1 MSDKYNLEEEL
12 NQRELDQDR
21 EKETAMFKHLAD
33 IGVMDKLVFAL
44 DQYILKFGRTSNV
57 HDQCFD
63 LKLQV
68 LENKKHL
75 QEWIDK
81 IW

>member
-12 NQRELDQDR
+12 NQRELDQDK

-44 DQYILKFGRTSNV
+44 NEYIIKFGRTSNV

-75 QEWIDK
+75 QEWIEK

>member
-1 MSDKYNLEEEL
+1 MSDKYNLEDEF
-12 NQRELDQDR
+12 NQVEADQDT
-21 EKETAMFKHLAD
+21 EKQSAISKHLKD
-33 IGVMDKLVFAL
+33 MVVMGKLVFAL
-44 DQYILKFGRTSNV
+44 DEYILKFGRISNV

-63 LKLQV
+63 LKVQV

-75 QEWIDK
+75 QDWVDK

>member
-75 QEWIDK
+75 QEWVDK
-81 IW
+81 I

>member
-12 NQRELDQDR
+12 NQRELDQDK

-44 DQYILKFGRTSNV
+44 NEYIIKFGRTSNV
-57 HDQCFD
+57 HYQCFD

-81 IW
+81 I

>member
-12 NQRELDQDR
+12 NQRELDQDT

-44 DQYILKFGRTSNV
+44 NEYIIKFGRTSNV

>member
-1 MSDKYNLEEEL
+1 MSDKYNLEDEF
-12 NQRELDQDR
+12 NQVEADQDT
-21 EKETAMFKHLAD
+21 EKQSAISKHLKD
-33 IGVMDKLVFAL
+33 MVVMGKLVFAL
-44 DQYILKFGRTSNV
+44 DEYILKFGRISNV

-63 LKLQV
+63 LKVQV

-81 IW
+81 I

>member
-1 MSDKYNLEEEL
+1 MSDKYNLEDEFNQVEEIETEEL
-12 NQRELDQDR
+12 QQS
-21 EKETAMFKHLAD
+21 AISKHLKD
-33 IGVMDKLVFAL
+33 ICVMDKLVYAL
-44 DQYILKFGRTSNV
+44 DEYILKFGRVSNV

-63 LKLQV
+63 LKVQV

-81 IW
+81 I

>member
-81 IW
+81 I

>member
-12 NQRELDQDR
+12 NQRELDQDK

-44 DQYILKFGRTSNV
+44 NEYIIKFGRTSNV

-75 QEWIDK
+75 QEWIEK
-81 IW
+81 I

>member
-44 DQYILKFGRTSNV
+44 NEYIIKFGRTSNV

-75 QEWIDK
+75 QEWINK
-81 IW
+81 I

>member
-12 NQRELDQDR
+12 NQRELDQDT
-21 EKETAMFKHLAD
+21 EKETAIFKHLAD

-44 DQYILKFGRTSNV
+44 NEYIIKFGRTSNV

-81 IW
+81 I

>member
-12 NQRELDQDR
+12 NQREFEQDR

-44 DQYILKFGRTSNV
+44 DQYIIKFGRASNV

-81 IW
+81 I

>member
-1 MSDKYNLEEEL
+1 MSDQEIENAV
-12 NQRELDQDR
+12 DQQ
-21 EKETAMFKHLAD
+21 KEQAIAKHMSD
-33 IGVMDKLVFAL
+33 IKVMSKLVFAL
-44 DQYILKFGRTSNV
+44 NEYIIKFGRTSNV

-81 IW
+81 I

>member
-12 NQRELDQDR
+12 NQRELDQDK

-44 DQYILKFGRTSNV
+44 NEYIIKFGRTSNV

-63 LKLQV
+63 LKAQV

-75 QEWIDK
+75 QEWVDK
-81 IW
+81 I

>member
-1 MSDKYNLEEEL
+1 MLDKYNLEDES
-12 NQRELDQDR
+12 NQVEVDQDK
-21 EKETAMFKHLAD
+21 EKQRAIYKHLSD
-33 IGVMDKLVFAL
+33 IGVMDKLIFAL
-44 DQYILKFGRTSNV
+44 DEYIIKFGRVSNV

-75 QEWIDK
+75 QEWVDK
-81 IW
+81 I

>member
-44 DQYILKFGRTSNV
+44 NEYIIKFGRTSNI
-57 HDQCFD
+57 HDECFD
-63 LKLQV
+63 LKAQVIRNRDNLQDWV
-68 LENKKHL
+68 NK
-75 QEWIDK
+75 I
-81 IW
+81 

>member
-1 MSDKYNLEEEL
+1 MPDKYNLEEEL
-12 NQRELDQDR
+12 NQIELDQDR

-63 LKLQV
+63 LKVQV

-81 IW
+81 I

>member
-1 MSDKYNLEEEL
+1 MMSDKYNLEEEL
-12 NQRELDQDR
+12 NQKELDQDH
-21 EKETAMFKHLAD
+21 EKETAIYKHLAD

-44 DQYILKFGRTSNV
+44 NEYIIKFGRTSNV

-75 QEWIDK
+75 QEWVDK
-81 IW
+81 I

>member
-1 MSDKYNLEEEL
+1 MSDRYNLEDEF
-12 NQRELDQDR
+12 NQIEADQDT
-21 EKETAMFKHLAD
+21 EKQSAISKHLKD
-33 IGVMDKLVFAL
+33 MVVMGKLVYAL
-44 DQYILKFGRTSNV
+44 DEYILKFGRVSNV

-63 LKLQV
+63 LKVQV

-81 IW
+81 I

>member
-12 NQRELDQDR
+12 NQRELDQDK

-44 DQYILKFGRTSNV
+44 NEYIIKFGRTSNV

-75 QEWIDK
+75 QEWINK
-81 IW
+81 I

>member
-12 NQRELDQDR
+12 NQRELDQDK

-33 IGVMDKLVFAL
+33 IGVVDKLVFAL
-44 DQYILKFGRTSNV
+44 NEYIIKFGRTSNV

-81 IW
+81 I

>member
-1 MSDKYNLEEEL
+1 MSYKYNLGEEL
-12 NQRELDQDR
+12 NQIEADQDN
-21 EKETAMFKHLAD
+21 EKQSAITKHLND
-33 IGVMDKLVFAL
+33 ICVMDKLVFAL
-44 DQYILKFGRTSNV
+44 DQYILKFGRVSNV

-63 LKLQV
+63 LKVQV